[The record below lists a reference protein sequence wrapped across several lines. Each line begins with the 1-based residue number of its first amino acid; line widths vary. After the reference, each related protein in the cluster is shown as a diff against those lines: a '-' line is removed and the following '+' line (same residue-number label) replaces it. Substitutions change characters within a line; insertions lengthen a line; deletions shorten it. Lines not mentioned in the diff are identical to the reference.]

1 MREITTILNSNS
13 KLRRLLNAE
22 YTSRNECISDKSFH
36 LSSGSIDA
44 KGSKTTANNYKIVAS
59 TVIVHCRKEGLE
71 GLLTLEKL
79 RKRG

>member
-1 MREITTILNSNS
+1 MRDKNNSEL
-13 KLRRLLNAE
+13 KLKTQTSPSAE

-44 KGSKTTANNYKIVAS
+44 KGSKTTANNYKIVAT

-71 GLLTLEKL
+71 A
-79 RKRG
+79 RVVNP